1 LEIIALMTRSEL
13 VTAIYAHFN
22 GLKQTYRK
30 LIAKRGFGALAFLP
44 GGYERAMSYD
54 QVKWEYWT
62 VSDLETCLLKGGV
75 SEGFRQRYLKELPAN
90 SRRGI
95 QVVIVADSGDPAR
108 RELHLYR
115 IGGLP
120 LN

>member
-1 LEIIALMTRSEL
+1 MTRSEL

-22 GLKQTYRK
+22 GLKQTYRD

-44 GGYERAMSYD
+44 TGYGEAGSYNE
-54 QVKWEYWT
+54 VKWEYWT
-62 VSDLETCLLKGGV
+62 VNDLDLCLLKGGV
-75 SEGFRQRYLKELPAN
+75 SEGFRHRYLNELPSK

-95 QVVIVADSGDPAR
+95 YVVIVADSNADSEKV
-108 RELHLYR
+108 ELHLYR
-115 IGGLP
+115 IGGLH

>member
-1 LEIIALMTRSEL
+1 LTRSEL

-22 GLKQTYRK
+22 GLKQTYRD
-30 LIAKRGFGALAFLP
+30 LIEKRGFGALAFLP
-44 GGYERAMSYD
+44 GGYEKAASYD

-62 VSDLETCLLKGGV
+62 VSDLDLCLNKGGV
-75 SEGFRQRYLKELPAN
+75 SEDFRQRYLGDLPAK

-95 QVVIVADSGDPAR
+95 YVIIVADNAR
-108 RELHLYR
+108 DTAKMELHLYR
-115 IGGLP
+115 IGGLH